1 MKIRKE
7 TEMKIYVTHSNQWEY
22 VQKLYQPLKQ
32 SRLEKEHEIYYPHD
46 EVHKNQHSKETISSS
61 DLVIAEVSLPATGM
75 GVELGWAEDRNVPIL
90 CISREGY
97 HVSSALKHITE
108 NFIVYQ
114 NEQDMIQKIEEF
126 MEKRKN

>member
-46 EVHKNQHSKETISSS
+46 ERSEERRVGKECR
-61 DLVIAEVSLPATGM
+61 L
-75 GVELGWAEDRNVPIL
+75 
-90 CISREGY
+90 
-97 HVSSALKHITE
+97 
-108 NFIVYQ
+108 
-114 NEQDMIQKIEEF
+114 
-126 MEKRKN
+126 